1 MSTPRRQAWRWYADH
16 IAPQKGVL
24 TALLLV
30 TTLIGLGNLPVLWLI
45 RQALDVAIPAADITA
60 ILVIGGAIL
69 GLRLLLAALTL
80 MLAGPV
86 ARRLRATT
94 AAMRA
99 SMLNGL
105 YRLDWA
111 ARAGLDNARTQAR
124 VIHDSERIE
133 QMSHALFHALL
144 PGIAPLLVFI
154 AVMASISWPLTLLL
168 LVLGPMLRLASW
180 VTTRWLKR
188 TISHYQSSFERFHI
202 ATERALTLL
211 PVARMQANEAPAL
224 ARHRRHVDD
233 LAASGTDMV
242 KASAANS
249 QATGLASSLV
259 AVLVLI
265 VGGIAVA
272 RGSMSIGELAAFFIA
287 ATQVNGALAGML
299 GGLPLLLGG
308 DEALLRLAAI
318 RSHGQ
323 PSDEPGREPPDFGQP
338 LIVEA
343 VDFRH
348 GQRAILNSV
357 SLRVNKGEIT
367 AIAAANGQGKSTLIE
382 LLAGLLRPAHG
393 SIRLGLTALSR
404 LDMVQY
410 RQGIGILP
418 QQPVFVDGSIRD
430 NILCDRPGI
439 DDDALAGAV
448 AAAGLQPIIARLGGL
463 DGAVGDGGQRLSG
476 GERQRIAL
484 ARALVGRPALLLL
497 DEPSNHLDEEGIAHL
512 LAQLFDTPDRPT
524 CLVATHD
531 PRLLARADHVY
542 DLADGQL
549 VLRPR
554 LRVAQPLAQ
563 P

>member
-1 MSTPRRQAWRWYADH
+1 MTPTWARCRRDLPDSGRYRAPTGDRKRPSAHHWPGASLATRRQAWRWYADH
-16 IAPQKGVL
+16 IAPQKGAL

-69 GLRLLLAALTL
+69 GLRLMLAALTL

-94 AAMRA
+94 AAM
-99 SMLNGL
+99 
-105 YRLDWA
+105 
-111 ARAGLDNARTQAR
+111 
-124 VIHDSERIE
+124 
-133 QMSHALFHALL
+133 
-144 PGIAPLLVFI
+144 
-154 AVMASISWPLTLLL
+154 
-168 LVLGPMLRLASW
+168 
-180 VTTRWLKR
+180 
-188 TISHYQSSFERFHI
+188 
-202 ATERALTLL
+202 
-211 PVARMQANEAPAL
+211 
-224 ARHRRHVDD
+224 
-233 LAASGTDMV
+233 
-242 KASAANS
+242 
-249 QATGLASSLV
+249 
-259 AVLVLI
+259 
-265 VGGIAVA
+265 
-272 RGSMSIGELAAFFIA
+272 
-287 ATQVNGALAGML
+287 
-299 GGLPLLLGG
+299 
-308 DEALLRLAAI
+308 
-318 RSHGQ
+318 
-323 PSDEPGREPPDFGQP
+323 
-338 LIVEA
+338 
-343 VDFRH
+343 
-348 GQRAILNSV
+348 
-357 SLRVNKGEIT
+357 
-367 AIAAANGQGKSTLIE
+367 
-382 LLAGLLRPAHG
+382 
-393 SIRLGLTALSR
+393 SR

-448 AAAGLQPIIARLGGL
+448 AAAGMQPIIARLGGL

-542 DLADGQL
+542 DLADGRL